1 MAGIGGY
8 MSGGGIL
15 GGYMSGGPTGL
26 LGGGQAAPYA
36 SFGEWAKANPDTV
49 SALAMGLL
57 SGPTF
62 RDSLANASAGY
73 AKAVPMDRRRQ
84 AVNTWLKAG
93 GPIDIQNPA
102 TAALFQ
108 DAPDLAE
115 KYIASK
121 IGGGDIRRSLNPLYL
136 RDANGNLV
144 VGQMNDAGAIE
155 TPALPPGMS
164 VAPPTTYLDTGT
176 GFTPAS
182 KYGGVSAPGPVVPKN
197 VFGEK
202 KAAEEG
208 AAAGKL
214 AAALPAATAATE
226 RIRAS
231 IKKVLA
237 DPYLPRMTGW
247 IEGRLPNVSEEAAN
261 IQSELDLIQGGTF
274 LQAYNDLRG
283 AGQITEK
290 EGEAAMSAY
299 NRLKTMT
306 MSDANYAKA
315 LREFDAELG
324 KLLDVAGRRAAATT
338 PYSEPAAA
346 PPANAAPAAP
356 AAAAPSSGD
365 GWTDLGNGVKIREK
379 P

>member
-8 MSGGGIL
+8 TSGGGIL
-15 GGYMSGGPTGL
+15 GGYMANPQPGGI
-26 LGGGQAAPYA
+26 LGGGGQTPPYA
-36 SFGEWAKANPDTV
+36 NFREWMQANPDTV
-49 SALAMGLL
+49 TALATGLL

-62 RDSLANASAGY
+62 RQGLANASAGY
-73 AKAVPMDRRRQ
+73 AQAAPMDRRRK
-84 AVNTWLKAG
+84 AVNEWLKAG
-93 GPIDIQNPA
+93 GPTDVQNPA

-108 DAPDLAE
+108 SAPDLAE
-115 KYIASK
+115 KYLAGK
-121 IGGGDIRRSLNPLYL
+121 IGGTDIRRSLNPLYMTN
-136 RDANGNLV
+136 ANGDLV
-144 VGQMNDAGAIE
+144 PGQMTDAGTIE
-155 TPALPPGMS
+155 MPAMPPGMKL
-164 VAPPTTYLDTGT
+164 APPTTYLDTGT
-176 GFTPAS
+176 AFTPAS
-182 KYGGVSAPGPVVPKN
+182 KYGGAAAGPPVPKN

-346 PPANAAPAAP
+346 PPANAAPAADP
-356 AAAAPSSGD
+356 
-365 GWTDLGNGVKIREK
+365 LGIR
-379 P
+379 

>member
-1 MAGIGGY
+1 MG
-8 MSGGGIL
+8 GGGIL

-26 LGGGQAAPYA
+26 LGGGQAAPYG

-121 IGGGDIRRSLNPLYL
+121 IGGTDIRRSLNPLYL

-197 VFGEK
+197 V
-202 KAAEEG
+202 
-208 AAAGKL
+208 
-214 AAALPAATAATE
+214 AATE
-226 RIRAS
+226 AEKEKGASAGKAAASLPVAEAAADRIVRA
-231 IKKVLA
+231 IDEVLA
-237 DPYLPRMTGW
+237 DPYLPNMTGP
-247 IEGRLPNVSEEAAN
+247 IEGRSPNVTGNAARV
-261 IQSELDLIQGGTF
+261 QSRIDQILGGTF

-283 AGQITEK
+283 GGQITER
-290 EGEAAMSAY
+290 EGAAATAAY
-299 NRLKTMT
+299 NRLSTLT
-306 MSDANYAKA
+306 VNDADYVKA
-315 LREFDAELG
+315 LQDFRSEVL
-324 KLLDVAGRRAAATT
+324 KLVEIARQRAGQ
-338 PYSEPAAA
+338 PAAA
-346 PPANAAPAAP
+346 PPASAGPAPAGP
-356 AAAAPSSGD
+356 TSGD